1 MAFENEERVV
11 LVDHPMV
18 RHKLAILRDKT
29 TPSKQ
34 FRELVRELAMFETFE
49 VTRDLPLEEVFVETP
64 VAEAKCKI
72 VKGRKMAIVPILRAG
87 LGMVG
92 RRARPRAR
100 RMRRSSGHGAR
111 RADSSP
117 ARVLRQDRRKTS
129 PIGMC

>member
-87 LGMVG
+87 LGMVEG
-92 RRARPRAR
+92 VLDLVPPHASVIWAWSETSRLIARASITPRC
-100 RMRRSSGHGAR
+100 
-111 RADSSP
+111 
-117 ARVLRQDRRKTS
+117 RKTS

>member
-1 MAFENEERVV
+1 MVFENEERVV

-18 RHKLAILRDKT
+18 QHKLAILRDKT

-87 LGMVG
+87 LGMVEG
-92 RRARPRAR
+92 VLDLVPAACV
-100 RMRRSSGHGAR
+100 GHLGMER
-111 RADSSP
+111 DEQTSSP
-117 ARVLRQDRRKTS
+117 ARVLRQDAERHRR
-129 PIGMC
+129 